1 MPHTHTQRCAH
12 TLVSHT
18 GTFIQQSVPH
28 SHHIDNTGVCA
39 LAGSAPPGASLALR
53 RWGMVWESSPLATC
67 WPLSHAD
74 DPGLTPEGL
83 GPSSFQK
90 HGMGAGQRRPHAA
103 HMRTRASNTEA
114 LPSPGRLH
122 HRGLKQWERWPPHG
136 PESQVSSCFDGGGE
150 QDRVEQPPPQAHCLQ
165 VSGLRLRQSPPPW
178 P

>member
-1 MPHTHTQRCAH
+1 
-12 TLVSHT
+12 
-18 GTFIQQSVPH
+18 
-28 SHHIDNTGVCA
+28 
-39 LAGSAPPGASLALR
+39 
-53 RWGMVWESSPLATC
+53 MVWESSPLATC

-74 DPGLTPEGL
+74 DLGLTPEGL
-83 GPSSFQK
+83 GPSSFRK